1 MYASMRRIKCV
12 AGKASEVAQRIEE
25 QFVPQMRAMSSFVA
39 YYLVDLGSDEV
50 SSISIFQDQA
60 GAEEANQKAGAWT
73 KQNLGDI
80 TAGPL
85 EARAG
90 EVLVDAPA

>member
-1 MYASMRRIKCV
+1 MYASMRRMKCLPGE
-12 AGKASEVAQRIEE
+12 ATEVAKRIEE
-25 QFVPQMRAMSSFVA
+25 QFVPQMRMMNGFVG
-39 YYLVDLGSDEV
+39 YYLVDVGEDEV
-50 SSISIFQDQA
+50 ASISIFQDQA
-60 GAEEANQKAGAWT
+60 GADEANQRASAWV

-90 EVLVDAPA
+90 EVVVYAPA

>member
-1 MYASMRRIKCV
+1 MHASMRRIKCMP
-12 AGKASEVAQRIEE
+12 GKAQEVGRRIEE
-25 QFVPQMRAMSSFVA
+25 QFVPQMRAVSGFVA
-39 YYLVDLGSDEV
+39 YYLVDLGSDEIA
-50 SSISIFQDQA
+50 SISVFQSQA
-60 GAEEANQKAGAWT
+60 GADEANQKAGAWT

-90 EVLVDAPA
+90 QVLVNAPA